1 MFSKIVT
8 DYNSGMTRFSHLTS
22 KLIASPAGRLI
33 ARPWFD
39 NSALY
44 LLKHWYFPL
53 SRLWAAARAAE
64 GDVERFIQEVPL
76 EQPNRSQR
84 KSIVSALHQFERAR
98 LKAFS
103 VEQLW
108 RHYFFGTEVAAEE
121 RLPIIEEMRLDFRTD
136 YNMARRKFIRLR
148 HLVKT
153 SVSMNPPTPKDV
165 AELFGEGGEK
175 LPAHFALPEQFPPV
189 EVSRSIPMNHGKDY
203 WLRFPS
209 PSRQM
214 NDLVYAR
221 VHEPEGVDNPPTL
234 IFGHGMS
241 VEFDHYRQILDE
253 VTQLTKLGIRV
264 IRPEAPWHGRRV
276 LPGHYGGEQ
285 FLSNLPISVFD
296 FVAAQHKEWATI
308 IDWCRNN
315 SSGPVA
321 IGGSSLGAQ
330 SAKSISMA
338 ATRWPKHLQP
348 DALLVITHSQHMSEA
363 ALDGVLSDIWNLGD
377 AMRAA
382 GWHQDT
388 EKTWLQRID
397 PEQPSCIAGEHI
409 VTVYGTEDTVTPIKT
424 ALTQMDNWNVPQKN
438 RFSYKRGHFTI
449 PLGMIN
455 DDAPLQRFA
464 AIIKEIEQ
472 QNPRAADVA
481 KPA

>member
-1 MFSKIVT
+1 MSGFS
-8 DYNSGMTRFSHLTS
+8 RFAS

-33 ARPWFD
+33 ARPWLD
-39 NSALY
+39 ASSLY
-44 LLKHWYFPL
+44 LLKNWFFPL

-64 GDVERFIQEVPL
+64 GDVDSFIAHVPL
-76 EQPNRSQR
+76 EPPNKSQR
-84 KSIVSALHQFERAR
+84 KTIAIALRQFERAR

-103 VEQLW
+103 IEQLW
-108 RHYFFGTEVAAEE
+108 HYYFFGAQPVAEE

-136 YNMARRKFIRLR
+136 YNMARKKFTSLR
-148 HLVKT
+148 RLVKT
-153 SVSMNPPTPKDV
+153 SVCMDPPSPEDV
-165 AELFGEGGEK
+165 ADRFGENGEN
-175 LPAHFALPEQFPPV
+175 LPAYFDLPEQFPDV
-189 EVSRSIPMNHGKDY
+189 EVSRSIPADHGTDY

-241 VEFDHYRQILDE
+241 VEFDHYHQLLDE
-253 VTQLTKLGIRV
+253 VTQLTRLGIRV

-285 FLSNLPISVFD
+285 FLSNLPISIFD

-308 IDWCRNN
+308 INWCREN

-330 SAKSISMA
+330 SAKAIAMN
-338 ATRWPKHLQP
+338 ATSWPEHLQP
-348 DALLVITHSQHMSEA
+348 DALLAITHSQHMYEA
-363 ALDGVLSDIWNLGD
+363 ALEGVLSDIWNLGD

-382 GWHQDT
+382 GWHQDM
-388 EKTWLQRID
+388 EKSWLQRID
-397 PEQPSCIAGEHI
+397 PQRAPCIKGENI
-409 VTVYGTEDTVTPIKT
+409 VTVYGTKDTVTPIKT
-424 ALTQMDNWNVPQKN
+424 ALIQMDAWNVPQEN
-438 RFSYKRGHFTI
+438 RFSYKRGHFSI

-455 DDAPLQRFA
+455 DDEPLLRFA
-464 AIIKEIEQ
+464 AVIRKIEQ
-472 QNPRAADVA
+472 QQSRSKSHQGHVA
-481 KPA
+481 KLA

>member
-1 MFSKIVT
+1 MSGFSRLAT
-8 DYNSGMTRFSHLTS
+8 

-39 NSALY
+39 STALY

-53 SRLWAAARAAE
+53 SRLWAAAREAE
-64 GDVERFIQEVPL
+64 GDVDRFIQAVPL
-76 EQPNRSQR
+76 ERPNRSQR
-84 KSIVSALHQFERAR
+84 KAIASALHQFERAR

-108 RHYFFGTEVAAEE
+108 RHYFFGKEDAAKE

-136 YNMARRKFIRLR
+136 YNMARKKFIRLR
-148 HLVKT
+148 KLVKT
-153 SVSMNPPTPKDV
+153 SVSMNPPTPDDV
-165 AELFGEGGEK
+165 AELFGENGEK
-175 LPAHFALPEQFPPV
+175 LPAHFALPEKFPNV
-189 EVSRSIPMNHGKDY
+189 EVSRSIPTAHGRDY

-209 PSRQM
+209 PSLQM
-214 NDLVYAR
+214 DDEVYAR
-221 VHEPEGVDNPPTL
+221 VHEPDGVDNPPTL

-241 VEFDHYRQILDE
+241 VEFDHYHQILDE
-253 VTQLTKLGIRV
+253 VTQLTELGIRV

-308 IDWCRNN
+308 INWCRSN

-330 SAKSISMA
+330 TAKSISMA
-338 ATRWPKHLQP
+338 ATNWPEHLRA

-377 AMRAA
+377 AMREA

-388 EKTWLQRID
+388 EKSWLQRID
-397 PEQPSCIAGEHI
+397 PEQPSSVPGEHI
-409 VTVYGTEDTVTPIKT
+409 VTVYGTEDTVTPIKS
-424 ALTQMDNWNVPQKN
+424 ALIQMDAWNVPQEN
-438 RFSYKRGHFTI
+438 RFSYSRGHFTI

-464 AIIKEIEQ
+464 TIIKEIGQ
-472 QNPRAADVA
+472 QKIQADDLA

>member
-1 MFSKIVT
+1 MSGFSLIT
-8 DYNSGMTRFSHLTS
+8 T
-22 KLIASPAGRLI
+22 KLLSSPAGRLI
-33 ARPWFD
+33 ARPWLD
-39 NSALY
+39 RSVLY
-44 LLKHWYFPL
+44 LLRQWYFPL

-64 GDVERFIQEVPL
+64 GDVDRFIAQVPL
-76 EQPNRSQR
+76 EQPSLSQR
-84 KSIVSALHQFERAR
+84 KIIARALKQFERAR

-103 VEQLW
+103 IEQLW
-108 RHYFFGTEVAAEE
+108 HYYFFGDESVAED

-136 YNMARRKFIRLR
+136 YNLARKKFMRLR
-148 HLVKT
+148 RLVKT
-153 SVSMNPPTPKDV
+153 SVSMNPATPGDV
-165 AELFGEGGEK
+165 ARRFGKEGEK
-175 LPAHFALPEQFPPV
+175 LPGYFELPDEFPHIQ
-189 EVSRSIPMNHGKDY
+189 VSRSIITASGKDY

-209 PSRQM
+209 PSKQM
-214 NDLVYAR
+214 KDLVYAR

-241 VEFDHYRQILDE
+241 VEFDHYHQLLDE
-253 VTQLTKLGIRV
+253 VTQLTSSGIRV

-285 FLSNLPISVFD
+285 FLSKLPLSMFD

-308 IDWCRNN
+308 INWCRKT

-330 SAKSISMA
+330 SAKAIAMSA
-338 ATRWPKHLQP
+338 ANWPEHLQP
-348 DALLVITHSQHMSEA
+348 DALLAITHSQYLAEA
-363 ALDGVLSDIWNLGD
+363 ALEGVFSDIWNLGD

-397 PEQPSCIAGEHI
+397 PQRPACIQGENI
-409 VTVYGTEDTVTPIKT
+409 VTVCGTEDTVTPIKT
-424 ALTQMDNWNVPQKN
+424 ALAQMDAWGVPPEN
-438 RFSYKRGHFTI
+438 RFSYKRGHFSV

-455 DDAPLQRFA
+455 DKAPLLRFA
-464 AIIKEIEQ
+464 AVIKKIGQ
-472 QNPRAADVA
+472 QSQNDSS
-481 KPA
+481 KSST

>member
-1 MFSKIVT
+1 MSGFS
-8 DYNSGMTRFSHLTS
+8 RFTS

-33 ARPWFD
+33 ARPWLD
-39 NSALY
+39 ASILH
-44 LLKHWYFPL
+44 LLKHWFFPL

-64 GDVERFIQEVPL
+64 GDVDRFIQAVPL
-76 EQPNRSQR
+76 KEPSKSQR
-84 KSIVSALHQFERAR
+84 KTISTALRQFERAR

-103 VEQLW
+103 IEQLW
-108 RHYFFGTEVAAEE
+108 HDYFFGEEPVAEE

-136 YNMARRKFIRLR
+136 YNMARKKFTRLR
-148 HLVKT
+148 RLVKT
-153 SVSMNPPTPKDV
+153 SVCMNPPTPEDV
-165 AELFGEGGEK
+165 AGMFGENGEK
-175 LPAHFALPEQFPPV
+175 LKAYFDLPEKFPEV
-189 EVSRSIPMNHGKDY
+189 EISRSIPTSLGKDY

-209 PSRQM
+209 PSQQM

-221 VHEPEGVDNPPTL
+221 VHEPEGIDNPPTL

-241 VEFDHYRQILDE
+241 VEFDHYHQLLDE

-285 FLSNLPISVFD
+285 FLSNLPISIFD
-296 FVAAQHKEWATI
+296 FVAAQHKEWPTI
-308 IDWCRNN
+308 INWCRNN

-330 SAKSISMA
+330 SAKAIAMS
-338 ATRWPKHLQP
+338 ATNWPEHLQP
-348 DALLVITHSQHMSEA
+348 DALLAITHSQHMSEA

-397 PEQPSCIAGEHI
+397 PQQPACIKGDNI

-424 ALTQMDNWNVPQKN
+424 ALSQMDAWNVPQEN
-438 RFSYKRGHFTI
+438 RFCYKRGHFSI

-455 DDAPLQRFA
+455 DDAPLLRFA
-464 AIIKEIEQ
+464 AVLRNIKPQ
-472 QNPRAADVA
+472 CAASNHVA
-481 KPA
+481 